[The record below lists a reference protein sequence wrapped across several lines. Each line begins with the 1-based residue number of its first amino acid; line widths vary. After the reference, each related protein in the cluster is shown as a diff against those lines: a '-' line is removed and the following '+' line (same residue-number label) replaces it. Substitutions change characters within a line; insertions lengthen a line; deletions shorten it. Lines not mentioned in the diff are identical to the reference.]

1 MQMDDNKISD
11 MLLVLM
17 QDIAVIKAK
26 LESIEE
32 IKLDAKTLGNRVD
45 HLEAQNREHDRIIK
59 SLENR
64 ASTMEKFTRDNMS
77 DAKKQQTTTFISIGM
92 AIFSAVLSLLFGF
105 LV

>member
-1 MQMDDNKISD
+1 MQEDKISD

-32 IKLDAKTLGNRVD
+32 IKLDTKSLGTRVD

-64 ASTMEKFTRDNMS
+64 ASTMEKFTRDNMADS
-77 DAKKQQTTTFISIGM
+77 KKQQNSIFISIGM
-92 AIFSAVLSLLFGF
+92 AVFSAILSIVIGLL
-105 LV
+105 

>member
-1 MQMDDNKISD
+1 MDESKISD
-11 MLLVLM
+11 MLMVLM

-45 HLEAQNREHDRIIK
+45 HLEAQNREHDRTIK

-64 ASTMEKFTRDNMS
+64 ANVMEQFTRNNMTES
-77 DAKKQQTTTFISIGM
+77 KKQQTSVFISLGM
-92 AIFSAVLSLLFGF
+92 AIFSAIISLVLSFIR
-105 LV
+105 